1 MREHTLECHSGVFS
15 KEKQNE
21 FFQLNTHSK
30 VLRRQLEE
38 SILLDWAQRKGVL
51 KLGKRLFKVS
61 RAVLNS
67 KFEHWRHQAVLYLA
81 DSMKTV

>member
-15 KEKQNE
+15 KEKQNDFE

-38 SILLDWAQRKGVL
+38 SILLDWAQGMGVL
-51 KLGKRLFKVS
+51 KLGKRIFKVS

-67 KFEHWRHQAVLYLA
+67 KFEHWRPKPVFIFGR
-81 DSMKTV
+81 